1 MMRVLAFAAAVV
13 LVLLPALA
21 DNYLLRVATTMLMYS
36 ALALGW
42 NFIGGFAGYPSFATA
57 AFFGLGAYASGVL
70 QTMGVPM
77 PAAWALGGAI
87 VACSR
92 PRSAAPSCICAATTS
107 PLRAWWSPRC
117 CARSPTRRPI

>member
-21 DNYLLRVATTMLMYS
+21 DNYVLRVATTMLMYS

-77 PAAWALGGAI
+77 PAATNMA
-87 VACSR
+87 
-92 PRSAAPSCICAATTS
+92 
-107 PLRAWWSPRC
+107 
-117 CARSPTRRPI
+117 